1 MLFERRRDEGIPR
14 RPGGPP
20 SILLART
27 IMLFLLAA
35 MAAPAATFYVTIS
48 GLGGEPDYDQRFKM
62 WAQDI
67 DSSLKKA
74 GTPDADVITLISP
87 TREQIRARFAT
98 LATAVKPTD
107 NLVVVLIG
115 HGTFDGIDY
124 KFNVQGPDLTGAEL
138 ATLLDRVPSA
148 RQLVVVT
155 TSCSGGSIEF
165 LRKPNRIVI
174 AATKAG
180 TEKNATVFARYWGE
194 ALRDPSADV
203 DKNESISALE
213 AFKFAQRKTKEFFDT
228 QKRLA
233 TEHAVFDDTGK
244 GNGVAAAGTPD
255 AAANGDAAEGRLA
268 ASFTV
273 VRLGANAA
281 AAQDPTKKALLE
293 KKEDL
298 EQAIDQ
304 LKYEKA
310 SMNAD
315 DYKKQLTRLLLELA
329 KTQEEIDK

>member
-1 MLFERRRDEGIPR
+1 MRFRWVGRT
-14 RPGGPP
+14 P
-20 SILLART
+20 SILLVRMIT
-27 IMLFLLAA
+27 PLVLAA
-35 MAAPAATFYVTIS
+35 LAAPAATFYVTIS
-48 GLGGEPDYDQRFKM
+48 GLGGEPDYEQRFKM

-74 GTPDADVITLISP
+74 GTPDPDIITLVAP
-87 TREQIRARFAT
+87 TREQIRTHFAS
-98 LATAVKPTD
+98 LASTVKPTD

-115 HGTFDGIDY
+115 HGTFDGVDY
-124 KFNVQGPDLTGAEL
+124 KFNVPGPDLTGAEL

-155 TSCSGGSIEF
+155 TSCSGGAIEF

-180 TEKNATVFARYWGE
+180 TEKNATIFARYWAE
-194 ALRDPSADV
+194 ALREPSADT
-203 DKNESISALE
+203 DKNESVSALE
-213 AFKFAQRKTKEFFDT
+213 AFRYAQRKTKEFFDT

-233 TEHAVFDDTGK
+233 TEHSVFEDTGK
-244 GNGVAAAGTPD
+244 GTGVAAAAAPD
-255 AAANGDAAEGRLA
+255 SDAAEGRLA

-281 AAQDPTKKALLE
+281 ASKDSAKKALLE

-310 SMNAD
+310 SMNAE

>member
-1 MLFERRRDEGIPR
+1 MIGRQQGWRAEAPAPLPR
-14 RPGGPP
+14 VLV
-20 SILLART
+20 LL
-27 IMLFLLAA
+27 LLAA
-35 MAAPAATFYVTIS
+35 LAAPAATFYVTIS

-74 GTPDADVITLISP
+74 GTPDPDIVTLIAP
-87 TREQIRARFAT
+87 TREQIRARFAS
-98 LATAVKPTD
+98 LASNVKATD

-115 HGTFDGIDY
+115 HGTFDGVDY
-124 KFNVQGPDLTGAEL
+124 KFNVPGPDLTGAEL
-138 ATLLDRVPSA
+138 STLLDRVPSA

-155 TSCSGGSIEF
+155 TSCSGGAIEF

-180 TEKNATVFARYWGE
+180 TEKNATIFARYWAE
-194 ALRDPSADV
+194 ALRDPFADV
-203 DKNESISALE
+203 DKNESVSALE
-213 AFKFAQRKTKEFFDT
+213 AFRFAQRKTKEFFDT

-233 TEHAVFDDTGK
+233 TEHSVFEDTGK
-244 GNGVAAAGTPD
+244 GSGVAAAAAPD
-255 AAANGDAAEGRLA
+255 SSDAEGRLA

-281 AAQDPTKKALLE
+281 ASKDPAKKALLE
-293 KKEDL
+293 KKEEL